1 MNNTLK
7 NSIAQKPL
15 FSILFLCFVS
25 TAMHWQIFT
34 TDLVGVHVWR
44 QSQTQI
50 NIQNFV
56 RHDFNIMNPR
66 NNFVSGVSNIKRFE
80 FPVMQWLIA
89 LADKVFGESITVTRI
104 SMFLIG
110 IACVIGVFFLLKTV
124 LKDNLV
130 ALSGAWAFNFS
141 PLFYYYT
148 INPLPDVFALCCTIW
163 YMFFLFSYIDRQK
176 TTLLL
181 SAAFFLGLATL
192 AKLPFVVFGS
202 VAAVYVV
209 QQLQRRGMAFLK
221 QSIWLIFVFTVF
233 LLPAFFWYKWVIPSW
248 GDNGVLKGVFSNSVS
263 IERTI
268 EIFKFHAFE
277 LLPKIL
283 LNYAVVPF
291 FLAGCF
297 FMFKN
302 KVYTKAKWILLAS
315 AGLAVLLYFLLEY
328 NMIDIIH
335 DYYMLPFLPPLFL
348 IVAYGIKML
357 LTTSRI
363 TRFAAAGLLILSP
376 LFAFL
381 AVNDYWNV
389 RKSYFNP
396 DVFIY
401 RKELKKAVPADSKC
415 IILNDESGYIFSYQ
429 IDKQGAIFND
439 ENLSAA
445 WVRDLVNKGY
455 IYMYSDCRNVD
466 DNPEIQKIIDHLI
479 IECGSVKVFKLKKE

>member
-1 MNNTLK
+1 MNISLK
-7 NSIAQKPL
+7 DTVAQKPL
-15 FSILFLCFVS
+15 FSILFLCLVS

-34 TDLVGVHVWR
+34 TDLIGVHVWR

-56 RHDFNIMNPR
+56 RYDFNIMNPR
-66 NNFVSGVSNIKRFE
+66 NNFVFGESNIKRFE

-89 LADKVFGESITVTRI
+89 SADKVFGESITVTRI

-110 IACVIGVFFLLKTV
+110 IACVIGMFFLLKAV
-124 LKDNLV
+124 LKDNLT
-130 ALSGAWAFNFS
+130 ALLGAWAFNFS

-148 INPLPDVFALCCTIW
+148 MNPLPDVFALCCTVW
-163 YMFFLFSYIDRQK
+163 YMFFLFSYFDKQK
-176 TTLLL
+176 TISLLL
-181 SAAFFLGLATL
+181 AAFFLGLATL
-192 AKLPFVVFGS
+192 AKLPFIIFGS
-202 VAAVYVV
+202 VAAVYVL
-209 QQLQRRGMAFLK
+209 QQLQSKGIAPLRKCFA
-221 QSIWLIFVFTVF
+221 LIFVFTSF

-248 GDNGVLKGVFSNSVS
+248 GDNGVLKGIFSNSVS
-263 IERTI
+263 TERTI

-297 FMFKN
+297 FMVKN
-302 KVYTKAKWILLAS
+302 KVYVKAKWSLLAA
-315 AGLAVLLYFLLEY
+315 AGLTVILYFLLEY

-357 LTTSRI
+357 LMVSRF
-363 TRFAAAGLLILSP
+363 TRFATVGLLILLP
-376 LFAFL
+376 FFAFL
-381 AVNDYWNV
+381 AVNNYWNV

-401 RKELKKAVPADSKC
+401 RKELKKAVPTDSKC
-415 IILNDESGYIFSYQ
+415 IILNDVSGYIFSYQ
-429 IDKQGAIFND
+429 VDKQGAIFND

-445 WVRDLVNKGY
+445 WIRDLVKKGY
-455 IYMYSDCRNVD
+455 RYMYSDCRNVD
-466 DNPEIQKIIDHLI
+466 DNPEVQKSIDHLMV
-479 IECGSVKVFKLKKE
+479 ECGSVKVFKLKEE